1 MKKLFLSI
9 VSVMTAVAVMV
20 LPASAAFELD
30 DLQAKEGNRN
40 LRATEQNE
48 VLSMSREI
56 ENPIRFEIPCTEL
69 NLMQYTNDDTPKQGK
84 EILNDALIAEM
95 KKINPDFETEYYSV
109 FYNPSGGLLFLSKVI
124 PTEYRNVFVGVGYS
138 IYIEN
143 GIALELFY
151 TDIPTQ
157 KQFYQEETLSERIRI
172 FVENG
177 GENVQLP
184 DIPNALVEVDED
196 HVFYSYDSETDE
208 LTYTVG
214 YEVTHLDEDG
224 AMSAH
229 EIVVPVPRV
238 EKKWTDKIFLVVSG
252 GIVFILMGFLCLGKF
267 KIKKEKWGCRF
278 ND

>member
-267 KIKKEKWGCRF
+267 KIKKIGRAHV
-278 ND
+278 

>member
-143 GIALELFY
+143 GMLELF
-151 TDIPTQ
+151 T
-157 KQFYQEETLSERIRI
+157 RI
-172 FVENG
+172 FPPEAILPRGDTFRKNTDFC
-177 GENVQLP
+177 GERRRERP
-184 DIPNALVEVDED
+184 TADIPNALVEVDEI
-196 HVFYSYDSETDE
+196 T
-208 LTYTVG
+208 
-214 YEVTHLDEDG
+214 
-224 AMSAH
+224 
-229 EIVVPVPRV
+229 
-238 EKKWTDKIFLVVSG
+238 FLQ
-252 GIVFILMGFLCLGKF
+252 L
-267 KIKKEKWGCRF
+267 RF
-278 ND
+278 RNR

>member
-1 MKKLFLSI
+1 MQKEEEKDEKLFLSV
-9 VSVMTAVAVMV
+9 VSVMTAVALMV

-30 DLQAKEGNRN
+30 DVQAEEGN
-40 LRATEQNE
+40 LGVTEQNE

-56 ENPIRFEIPCTEL
+56 ENPIRFEIPCAEL

-143 GIALELFY
+143 GIALELSY
-151 TDIPTQ
+151 TDTPTQ
-157 KQFYQEETLSERIRI
+157 KQFYQEETLLERIRI

-184 DIPNALVEVDED
+184 DIPNALVEMDED

-229 EIVVPVPRV
+229 DLVVQVPRV
-238 EKKWTDKIFLVVSG
+238 EKRWTDKIFLVVSG

-267 KIKKEKWGCRF
+267 KIKKEK
-278 ND
+278 